1 VPTPLLTAR
10 GEVVLSDGR
19 RLAYSAAGPR
29 DGFPVLYFHGAIG
42 TPAHRSDGLEAEI
55 ARSGIRYLMVDRP
68 GFGGSDPRPG
78 RTVADFASD
87 VEQLADALRFDR
99 FSVVGTSAGA
109 PYALAC
115 AWRLPDRMH
124 AAAAV
129 SSIPPGL
136 SALAARGMDL
146 RYRLPLFALG
156 RWPRAIG
163 RLADALIRLVRR
175 RPGLVARVMS
185 AGASTA
191 DRNLLADREAA
202 TTAARSFLAATARGA
217 APMVEDYLVVCH
229 RGWGF
234 DPADALGRVHL
245 WHGSDDRLIPLEHVR
260 PLAAALPN
268 CLASVTPNDGHF
280 FFRARIHH
288 ILAPLLPARD
298 VVSGTERS
306 ADLAA

>member
-78 RTVADFASD
+78 RRVADFAGD
-87 VEQLADALRFDR
+87 VEQLADALRFER

-115 AWRLPDRMH
+115 AAAHPDRLIG
-124 AAAAV
+124 AAAV

-136 SALAARGMDL
+136 RLRQACGMDL
-146 RYRLPLFALG
+146 RYRIALAALA
-156 RWPRAIG
+156 RWPRFIARVGDAAI
-163 RLADALIRLVRR
+163 DLVRR
-175 RPGLVARVMS
+175 RPSLLGKVIS

-191 DRNLLADREAA
+191 DRTLLAEREARE
-202 TTAARSFLAATARGA
+202 TAARSFLAATARGA
-217 APMVEDYLVVCH
+217 APMIEDYLVC
-229 RGWGF
+229 RRDWGF
-234 DPADALGRVHL
+234 GPSDVEGRVHL
-245 WHGSDDRLIPLEHVR
+245 WHGIDDRLIPLRFVE

-268 CLASVTPNDGHF
+268 CLASFTPDDGHF
-280 FFRARIHH
+280 FFRARIRE
-288 ILAPLLPARD
+288 IVAPLLPAHPLRP
-298 VVSGTERS
+298 S
-306 ADLAA
+306 AEQQAGLAA